1 MELLNKLFQ
10 FEITFFFAF
19 LYFNIRKYYNN
30 YVVYN
35 KRVNDVAKKIN
46 LSFKKPNFDKKTLQK
61 LYKQIGIIGILIGFV
76 LLCFSIYYIVYDI
89 NRNNNAVTT
98 KARVKQVDFNGEQ
111 YVLSISYDVQNQ
123 EYTNTYIYDAESVTI
138 NEFIEIRYNRKNPS
152 DIITTNHMVQ
162 IITITPLAIL
172 FLTISIIYVV
182 GLKKKE
188 KRLKTLKEQGIHIL
202 ADIEGIF
209 ANSNAKKKKGKLPYH
224 IKAQYINPQDG
235 KTYTYVSED
244 YYEDLLMLTSSKV
257 ITKVPVYINPK
268 NTSDYYMDLVYILPE
283 DNE

>member
-111 YVLSISYDVQNQ
+111 YVLNISYDVQNQ

-138 NEFIEIRYNRKNPS
+138 NEFIDIRYNRKNPS

-182 GLKKKE
+182 RLKKKE

>member
-1 MELLNKLFQ
+1 M
-10 FEITFFFAF
+10 
-19 LYFNIRKYYNN
+19 N
-30 YVVYN
+30 YVYIFWLN
-35 KRVNDVAKKIN
+35 YQIKNHTKKIN

-111 YVLSISYDVQNQ
+111 YVLNISYDVQNQ

-188 KRLKTLKEQGIHIL
+188 KRLKNLKEQGIHIL

-209 ANSNAKKKKGKLPYH
+209 ANSNAKK

-268 NTSDYYMDLVYILPE
+268 NTSDYYIDLVYILPE

>member
-1 MELLNKLFQ
+1 M
-10 FEITFFFAF
+10 
-19 LYFNIRKYYNN
+19 
-30 YVVYN
+30 
-35 KRVNDVAKKIN
+35 AKKISV
-46 LSFKKPNFDKKTLQK
+46 SFKKPNLNKKTIQK
-61 LYKQIGIIGILIGFV
+61 LYKQIGIFGILIGFV
-76 LLCFSIYYIVYDI
+76 LLCFSVYYIVYDI

-111 YVLSISYDVQNQ
+111 YVLNISYDVQNQ

-138 NEFIEIRYNRKNPS
+138 NEFIDISYNRKNPS
-152 DIITTNHMVQ
+152 DIITTNHIVQ
-162 IITITPLAIL
+162 ILTITPLAIL
-172 FLTISIIYVV
+172 FLSVSIIYIVMA
-182 GLKKKE
+182 KKKE

-268 NTSDYYMDLVYILPE
+268 NTSDYYMDLIYILPE